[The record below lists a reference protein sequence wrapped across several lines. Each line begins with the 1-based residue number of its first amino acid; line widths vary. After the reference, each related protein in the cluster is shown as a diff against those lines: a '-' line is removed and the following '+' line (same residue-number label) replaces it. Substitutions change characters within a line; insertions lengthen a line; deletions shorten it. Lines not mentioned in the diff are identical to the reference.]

1 MRGLRDEWLA
11 GGDIDAVVEESV
23 PVEEGWRGLC
33 HWWHLRNYREEVEG
47 TALGGGKKKQ
57 VASGEEEEEEGEEES
72 EVGDKREGREDESD
86 FFKREL
92 ERMGWGVA
100 VEGLVGEDDEGEDDE
115 RDEGR

>member
-72 EVGDKREGREDESD
+72 EVGDKRE
-86 FFKREL
+86 
-92 ERMGWGVA
+92 
-100 VEGLVGEDDEGEDDE
+100 
-115 RDEGR
+115 